1 MGGPFKFVNKGM
13 AICSGV
19 NSFILP
25 QYSSNSK
32 LNSLSGLFLLK
43 PSTWQAGI
51 GFYELLLGRCY
62 IGGGGSALLVGSGT
76 GLPLLTRTRSWL
88 SQCCRILRLHSF
100 HLMPYPGVR
109 PRQPSAVGSLS
120 PVCSKSS
127 QSCQPEFQLSSFL
140 CMTRELL

>member
-1 MGGPFKFVNKGM
+1 MLGGPFKFVNKGI

-43 PSTWQAGI
+43 PSTWQSGI
-51 GFYELLLGRCY
+51 GFYIR
-62 IGGGGSALLVGSGT
+62 GGGSALLVGSGT
-76 GLPLLTRTRSWL
+76 GLPLRTRTWLWL
-88 SQCCRILRLHSF
+88 SQCCQILRLHSF
-100 HLMPYPGVR
+100 HLMPYPGVC
-109 PRQPSAVGSLS
+109 PQQPAAVGSLS

-127 QSCQPEFQLSSFL
+127 QPCQPEFQLSFPL
-140 CMTRELL
+140 HDTELL